1 MRRRSRRAMAAMA
14 VGVGLVVLAGVPSSA
29 ARSGALPSAQVA
41 ALAAVVGP
49 GAPDVVGMLDAAR
62 TALPLAPS
70 AVPAPLPLPVAAPA
84 QVPNPCTD
92 WGPSLAVLDAA
103 RGRGVLVARRTGRAG
118 DRGALLRCR
127 SRRSGGDGER
137 LAPGRR
143 DPDGRE
149 HRQQRPGAGHDG
161 CRARRR

>member
-62 TALPLAPS
+62 TALPLAPP

-103 RGRGVLVARRTGRAG
+103 RAAVASLSLEELAGQVIVARYSGADPAG
-118 DRGALLRCR
+118 TCLLYTSPSPRDGLL
-127 SRRSGGDGER
+127 SRMPSS
-137 LAPGRR
+137 A
-143 DPDGRE
+143 
-149 HRQQRPGAGHDG
+149 
-161 CRARRR
+161 